1 MKSDTGRNGNGN
13 RSGSGST
20 HGRRRGVPVLED
32 FELVRVIGKG
42 CAGRVSLI
50 AMSARDRDKLKT
62 GNDGPPYRNS
72 QSLRHESNLK
82 TFSPNIR

>member
-1 MKSDTGRNGNGN
+1 MKSDTGRNGNRNG
-13 RSGSGST
+13 SGSGST

-50 AMSARDRDKLKT
+50 SRNRDRNELMI
-62 GNDGPPYRNS
+62 GNDGPPHRNS
-72 QSLRHESNLK
+72 QSLRHESNFK
-82 TFSPNIR
+82 TFSPDI